1 MVGMHTV
8 KIGDFLVKHGTL
20 GESLSDRSSLKSQ
33 LDYETCLQ
41 TRLLPECIPNRLGRG
56 SI

>member
-20 GESLSDRSSLKSQ
+20 GESLSDRYSLKSQ